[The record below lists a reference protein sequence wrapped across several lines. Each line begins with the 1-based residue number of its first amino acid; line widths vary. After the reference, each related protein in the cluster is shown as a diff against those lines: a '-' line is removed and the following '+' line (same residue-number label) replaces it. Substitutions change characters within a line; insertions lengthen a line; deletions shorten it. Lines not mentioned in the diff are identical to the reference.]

1 MTRSLLTDRSA
12 AVIVVA
18 LLTLSVVA
26 VPVAGTSATQTTT
39 ADGDDVTPSTQTT
52 APANE
57 SADEDTFDVSLGDDR
72 TVDIGDSPRLEPQVT
87 GASGDVSYDWDEDV
101 DGTYPRETDD
111 ESALSLGTM
120 IVPGDYTVT
129 VTATDESGHSATD
142 TVDVTV
148 TSEFGDAEQIQS
160 DKTMYGDDIDG
171 VYALEAEEGD
181 AIGMVA
187 GGGMRQAILYDEN
200 AQPIR
205 TITAGPDTVLQGTTA
220 EYSGEYYLAITSD
233 PDTYAELSG
242 YTRSQESSEPNDGQ
256 SDAAEISPDT
266 TTTAILTQS
275 DDSDWY
281 AVETGEGSLDVSAK
295 LSVHALHQED
305 IQLQIYTEDGRQIGE
320 IEPFEGGT
328 TTNETY
334 ASGGGGIFEAEQSA
348 EITDA
353 GTYYIRVSRPSVD
366 REYTVGFTEYKL
378 TVDGTEMTDS
388 ATDTPAETET
398 SVTESPA
405 ASQDSADASD
415 SESSPT
421 ATSAPTQ
428 TSVQS
433 DSSTTTDADA
443 DSPTPESES
452 ADDGAVADSSAGSDS
467 SADDADSDTS
477 DTSDATDSDTSNSQ
491 SASADDDTDSDTS
504 SESDSS
510 DDTDSDTSS
519 GSDSSDDTDADT
531 SSGSD
536 STDDDADSDT
546 SDSQSDSSDDT
557 DAETPTPAPTPTATP
572 DVTQTTSS
580 SDSPTATE
588 EHTATT
594 TQNATSEPVTTDG
607 ETDAATTSAG
617 GESFIDRIYRAIQSL
632 IGRLA

>member
-18 LLTLSVVA
+18 LLALSVVA
-26 VPVAGTSATQTTT
+26 LPVAGASATQTTT
-39 ADGDDVTPSTQTT
+39 ADGDDVTSSTQTT

-72 TVDIGDSPRLEPQVT
+72 TVEIGDSLRLEPQVT
-87 GASGDVSYDWDEDV
+87 GASGDVRYDWNEDV

-129 VTATDESGHSATD
+129 VTATDESGHSVTD
-142 TVDVTV
+142 TVDITV
-148 TSEFGDAEQIQS
+148 ASEFGDTEQIQS

-181 AIGMVA
+181 AVGMVA

-256 SDAAEISPDT
+256 SEAAEIPSDT

-281 AVETGEGSLDVSAK
+281 AVEAGEGSLDVSAK

-378 TVDGTEMTDS
+378 TVDGTEVTDS
-388 ATDTPAETET
+388 AADAPTETET
-398 SVTESPA
+398 SVSESPS

-415 SESSPT
+415 PESTPTATATPTQTSSPSDSPT
-421 ATSAPTQ
+421 AT
-428 TSVQS
+428 
-433 DSSTTTDADA
+433 DADT
-443 DSPTPESES
+443 DTPTPESES
-452 ADDGAVADSSAGSDS
+452 TDDGADADTSSSESDS

-477 DTSDATDSDTSNSQ
+477 DSR
-491 SASADDDTDSDTS
+491 
-504 SESDSS
+504 SDSTG
-510 DDTDSDTSS
+510 DA
-519 GSDSSDDTDADT
+519 DADT
-531 SSGSD
+531 SSDSD
-536 STDDDADSDT
+536 STGDADSGA
-546 SDSQSDSSDDT
+546 SNSQSDSSDDA
-557 DAETPTPAPTPTATP
+557 DAETPTPELTPTATP
-572 DVTQTTSS
+572 DVTQTPSS
-580 SDSPTATE
+580 SGSPTTTE
-588 EHTATT
+588 ERTATT
-594 TQNATSEPVTTDG
+594 TQNATSEPTTDG
-607 ETDAATTSAG
+607 EADTTAASTDG
-617 GESFIDRIYRAIQSL
+617 GSFVERIYRAIQSL
-632 IGRLA
+632 IGRPA